1 MSLLGSELLQTFCAV
16 RLSKVTSAVKMRLL
30 YESYQRNYP
39 FPNIY
44 AKNLEKWYKPTNFP
58 GLRQILYGRGIPG
71 AGEDVGGQSN

>member
-1 MSLLGSELLQTFCAV
+1 
-16 RLSKVTSAVKMRLL
+16 MRLL
-30 YESYQRNYP
+30 YESYQQNYP